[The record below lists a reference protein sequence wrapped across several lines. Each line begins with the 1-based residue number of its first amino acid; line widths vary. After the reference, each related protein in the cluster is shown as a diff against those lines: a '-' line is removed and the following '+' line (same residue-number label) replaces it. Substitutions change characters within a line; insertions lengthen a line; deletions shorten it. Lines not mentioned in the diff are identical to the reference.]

1 MIYKAN
7 NGKKKISAIAICLL
21 LTVVMATGATLA
33 YLSTSTNPVK
43 NTFTPAKVGNYVDEK
58 FETIDLGQGKTVTAK
73 QNVTIQNAI
82 RLEDGTITT
91 TDIVDAYI
99 RAKVVVTWR
108 SQDGKFMPATKG
120 IEYSINMATDDGP
133 GQMPE
138 TNWVEYDGYYY
149 YTEAVKPGE
158 HTGVFIYTALPMVK
172 KDGYTLHVE
181 IVSQSIQ
188 AEGTDAVG
196 VKPVVLAW
204 GVDPSTLKTQP

>member
-99 RAKVVVTWR
+99 RATVVVTWR

-138 TNWVEYDGYYY
+138 TNWVE
-149 YTEAVKPGE
+149 
-158 HTGVFIYTALPMVK
+158 
-172 KDGYTLHVE
+172 
-181 IVSQSIQ
+181 
-188 AEGTDAVG
+188 
-196 VKPVVLAW
+196 
-204 GVDPSTLKTQP
+204 